1 MQFLKQLSLIV
12 FSMII
17 SLLLLWRTHPV
28 NPYPGMP
35 DLMEREVRLE
45 KTVKFFDQVSI
56 FEEL

>member
-1 MQFLKQLSLIV
+1 
-12 FSMII
+12 MII